1 MGMSAKDYKEIAK
14 MFEQTLKAS
23 EPVQVHEVASP
34 KVERV
39 LNNPVALMGFIMTL
53 FMALGGLT
61 YLIYNNNMTTITT
74 DIQGV
79 KQEVI
84 QSRESTK
91 EEFKDF
97 RAETKESMKAMAN
110 NNDRTF
116 TLATTNQNQ
125 ISVLVE
131 QVTRLVNLS
140 EKQTRNNN

>member
-1 MGMSAKDYKEIAK
+1 MGIDKKDIAEIV
-14 MFEQTLKAS
+14 EQAIRAVQ
-23 EPVQVHEVASP
+23 PVQVHEVATP

-53 FMALGGLT
+53 FVALGGLT
-61 YLIYNNNMTTITT
+61 YLIYNNNMTTITS

-84 QSRESTK
+84 QSREANK
-91 EEFKDF
+91 ADMKDF
-97 RAETKESMKAMAN
+97 RAETKETIKAMAN

-116 TLATTNQNQ
+116 TLASTNQNQ

>member
-1 MGMSAKDYKEIAK
+1 MGNDKKDIAEIV
-14 MFEQTLKAS
+14 EQAIRAAQ
-23 EPVQVHEVASP
+23 PVQVHEVATP

-84 QSRESTK
+84 QSREATK

-97 RAETKESMKAMAN
+97 RAETKESIKTITTD
-110 NNDRTF
+110 NDRTF
-116 TLATTNQNQ
+116 TLASTNQNQ

>member
-1 MGMSAKDYKEIAK
+1 MGIDKKDIAEIV
-14 MFEQTLKAS
+14 EQAIRAAQ
-23 EPVQVHEVASP
+23 PVQVHEVAAP

-39 LNNPVALMGFIMTL
+39 LNNPVALMGFILTL

-74 DIQGV
+74 DIQEV

-84 QSRESTK
+84 TSRTANIEAM
-91 EEFKDF
+91 KDF
-97 RAETKESMKAMAN
+97 RAETKDSIKSIITD
-110 NNDRTF
+110 NDRTF

>member
-1 MGMSAKDYKEIAK
+1 MGISTKEMAEFAEI
-14 MFEQTLKAS
+14 LKQELRAA

-61 YLIYNNNMTTITT
+61 YLIYNNNMTTITS

-140 EKQTRNNN
+140 EKQSRNNN

>member
-1 MGMSAKDYKEIAK
+1 MGIDKKDLADIL
-14 MFEQTLKAS
+14 EQAIRAAQ
-23 EPVQVHEVASP
+23 PVQVHEVATP

-61 YLIYNNNMTTITT
+61 YFIYNNNMTDIAT
-74 DIQGV
+74 DIQEV

-84 QSRESTK
+84 TSRTANIEAM
-91 EEFKDF
+91 KDF
-97 RAETKESMKAMAN
+97 RAETKDSIKN
-110 NNDRTF
+110 IITDNDRTF